1 MSTKKLFPNRS
12 SITCISGFLC
22 TRISNLSANEGNA
35 ANYVDQYECNIMEQI
50 LLWKQLLSSPHDCVF
65 YYKSC

>member
-22 TRISNLSANEGNA
+22 TRISSLSANKRNA
-35 ANYVDQYECNIMEQI
+35 ANYVDQYEYNIME
-50 LLWKQLLSSPHDCVF
+50 
-65 YYKSC
+65 

>member
-12 SITCISGFLC
+12 SIRCISGFLC

-35 ANYVDQYECNIMEQI
+35 ANYVDQYEYNIMEQI
-50 LLWKQLLSSPHDCVF
+50 LL
-65 YYKSC
+65 